1 MHTFIFYRW
10 IIKVQCMDY
19 ALKFRLFPDSQQ
31 REQLDWVR
39 DTVRQLYNHAL
50 HRFNRIPESAGT
62 VKQRVQKVRDEIPAL
77 KDWWT
82 DLTNVYSTVLQQ
94 AVEQI
99 ATNIE
104 NLGKLKENGFD
115 VGSLNWKAPHEYRS
129 FTYRQRGFELDE
141 KSGPTGRGTLTL
153 KKVNGD
159 TIDVPIR
166 LHRPIPDNTDIKHVT
181 VKKDRTGA
189 WYACLSVDQ
198 DEAENPEPGEINTE
212 DTVGIDLGI
221 CNFIYDSDGRQIG
234 RPDLSADRDRLEREQ
249 RNLSR
254 KEHGSTNWENQRQT
268 VAEVHKRMRDK
279 KRDFK
284 HKVAAF
290 YTREYDAVFVEDLN
304 VKGMLEGDRNGRNTH
319 EVGWRDFITILK
331 HHGRKRGCH
340 VIEVDP
346 EDTTKACNQCGVQTE
361 KPLWVR
367 EHSCPSCGFETD
379 RDYNAALN
387 VWERGLRTLGVV
399 HSEETPAETGTA
411 VDTAAVSASA
421 VVETGSPC
429 LKEPALAG
437 E

>member
-1 MHTFIFYRW
+1 
-10 IIKVQCMDY
+10 MDY
-19 ALKFRLFPDSQQ
+19 VLKYRLFPTEYQ
-31 REQLDWVR
+31 RERLDWVR

-62 VKQRVQKVRDEIPAL
+62 VNQRVTQVRDEIPEL
-77 KDWWT
+77 KDWWS
-82 DLTNVYSTVLQQ
+82 DLKNVYSTVLQQ

-104 NLGKLKENGFD
+104 NLGKLKDAGYN

-141 KSGPTGRGTLTL
+141 KSGPDGRGLLTL
-153 KKVNGD
+153 KKVNGE

-166 LHRPIPDNTDIKHVT
+166 LHRPIPDEPDVKHVT
-181 VKKDRTGA
+181 VKKDETGA
-189 WYACLSVDQ
+189 WYACLNV
-198 DEAENPEPGEINTE
+198 ERETLEKPEPSEIDTK

-221 CNFIYDSDGRQIG
+221 TNFIHDSDGRQIE
-234 RPDLSADRDRLEREQ
+234 RLDLSADRTRLEREQ

-254 KEHGSTNWENQRQT
+254 KEHRSSNWEKQRQT
-268 VAEVHKRMRDK
+268 VAKVHKKMRQK
-279 KRDFK
+279 KADFK

-290 YTREYDAVFVEDLN
+290 YTSEYDAVFVEDLN
-304 VKGMLEGDRNGRNTH
+304 VKSILEADKNGRNTA

-340 VIEVDP
+340 VVEVPP
-346 EDTTKACNQCGVQTE
+346 EETTKECSQCGVKTD

-367 EHSCPSCGFETD
+367 EHSCPSCGFEAD

-387 VWERGLRTLGVV
+387 VWERGLKHVGVV
-399 HSEETPAETGTA
+399 HSEETPAETATA
-411 VDTAAVSASA
+411 VETGDSASVSASR

-429 LKEPALAG
+429 LNESQQRASRQG
-437 E
+437 

>member
-1 MHTFIFYRW
+1 
-10 IIKVQCMDY
+10 MDY
-19 ALKFRLFPDSQQ
+19 DLKYRLLPDTQQ

-39 DTVRQLYNHAL
+39 DTVRQLYNHSL
-50 HRFNRIPESAGT
+50 HRFNRIPETAGT
-62 VKQRVQKVRDEIPAL
+62 VKHRVKQVRDEIPDL

-104 NLGKLKENGFD
+104 NLGKLKDNGFT

-141 KSGPTGRGTLTL
+141 KSGPTGRGLLTL

-166 LHRPIPDNTDIKHVT
+166 LHRAIPDETDVKHVT

-189 WYACLSVDQ
+189 WYACLNVEQ
-198 DEAENPEPGEINTE
+198 DTPEKPDPTEIDTE
-212 DTVGIDLGI
+212 ETVGLDLGI
-221 CNFIYDSDGRQIG
+221 LNFIHDSDGRQID
-234 RPDLSADRDRLEREQ
+234 RLDLSDDRERLEREQ

-254 KEHGSTNWENQRQT
+254 KDHGSTNWEQQRRR
-268 VAEVHKRMRDK
+268 VAEVHKRMHNK

-284 HKVAAF
+284 HKLAAF
-290 YTREYDAVFVEDLN
+290 YTSEYDAVFVEGLN
-304 VKGMLEGDRNGRNTH
+304 VKPMLEGERNGRNTH

-331 HHGRKRGCH
+331 HHGKKRGCH
-340 VIEVDP
+340 VVEVDP
-346 EDTTKACNQCGVQTE
+346 ADTTKACNKCGVKTE

-387 VWERGLRTLGVV
+387 VWERGLDDLGVG
-399 HSEETPAETGTA
+399 HSEDTPAETGTA
-411 VDTAAVSASA
+411 VDTRNVSAST

-429 LKEPALAG
+429 LTEAVADG
-437 E
+437 

>member
-1 MHTFIFYRW
+1 
-10 IIKVQCMDY
+10 MDY
-19 ALKFRLFPDSQQ
+19 VLKYRLFPDSQQ

-62 VKQRVQKVRDEIPAL
+62 VKQRVTQVRDEIPDL

-82 DLTNVYSTVLQQ
+82 DLNNVYSTVLQQ

-104 NLGKLKENGFD
+104 NLGKLKQNGFD

-141 KSGPTGRGTLTL
+141 KSGPNGRGLLTL
-153 KKVNGD
+153 KKVNGE

-166 LHRPIPDNTDIKHVT
+166 LHRPIPDEIDVKHVT

-189 WYACLSVDQ
+189 WYACLNVERDP
-198 DEAENPEPGEINTE
+198 PEKPDPTKIATE
-212 DTVGIDLGI
+212 DTVGLDLGI
-221 CNFIYDSDGRQIG
+221 VTFIHDSDGRQIS
-234 RPDLSADRDRLEREQ
+234 RLELSNDRERLEREQ

-254 KEHGSTNWENQRQT
+254 KEHNSNNWEKQRRKI
-268 VAEVHKRMRDK
+268 AEVHKRMRQK
-279 KRDFK
+279 KLDFK

-304 VKGMLEGDRNGRNTH
+304 VKGMLEDDRNGRNTA

-340 VIEVDP
+340 IVEVDP
-346 EDTTKACNQCGVQTE
+346 EDTTKECNQCGVKTD
-361 KPLWVR
+361 KPLWIR

-387 VWERGLRTLGVV
+387 VWERGLGELGVG
-399 HSEETPAETGTA
+399 HSEGTPAETATA
-411 VDTAAVSASA
+411 VESGDSASVSASR

-429 LKEPALAG
+429 LKEAAPAA

>member
-1 MHTFIFYRW
+1 
-10 IIKVQCMDY
+10 MDY
-19 ALKFRLFPDSQQ
+19 VLKYRLFPDSHQ

-39 DTVRQLYNHAL
+39 DTVRQLYNHSL

-62 VKQRVQKVRDEIPAL
+62 VKQRVTQVRDEIPTL
-77 KDWWT
+77 KNWWT
-82 DLTNVYSTVLQQ
+82 DLTNIYSTVLQQ

-104 NLGKLKENGFD
+104 NLGKLKQKGFD
-115 VGSLNWKAPHEYRS
+115 VGSLNWKSPDEYRS

-141 KSGPTGRGTLTL
+141 KSGPNGRGTLTL
-153 KKVNGD
+153 KKVND
-159 TIDVPIR
+159 ESIDVPIR
-166 LHRPIPDNTDIKHVT
+166 LHRAIPDETDMKHVT

-189 WYACLSVDQ
+189 WYACLNVEQ
-198 DEAENPEPGEINTE
+198 DSPKKGDPSEIDTD

-221 CNFIYDSDGRQIG
+221 STFIHDSDGRQIN
-234 RPDLSADRDRLEREQ
+234 RLDLSSDRERLEREQ

-254 KEHGSTNWENQRQT
+254 KEHGSQNWESQRRH
-268 VAEVHKRMRDK
+268 VAELHKRIRNK
-279 KRDFK
+279 KADFK

-290 YTREYDAVFVEDLN
+290 YTREYDAVFVENLN
-304 VKGMLEGDRNGRNTH
+304 VKPMLEGERNGRNTA
-319 EVGWRDFITILK
+319 EVGWREFITILT

-340 VIEVDP
+340 VVEVDP
-346 EDTTKACNQCGVQTE
+346 ADTTKKCNQCGVKTE

-367 EHSCPSCGFETD
+367 EHSCPSCGYTTD

-387 VWERGLRTLGVV
+387 VWERGLRKLGVV
-399 HSEETPAETGTA
+399 HSEDTPAETGTA
-411 VDTAAVSASA
+411 VEQTHREPVSASS

-429 LKEPALAG
+429 LTEAAVAA